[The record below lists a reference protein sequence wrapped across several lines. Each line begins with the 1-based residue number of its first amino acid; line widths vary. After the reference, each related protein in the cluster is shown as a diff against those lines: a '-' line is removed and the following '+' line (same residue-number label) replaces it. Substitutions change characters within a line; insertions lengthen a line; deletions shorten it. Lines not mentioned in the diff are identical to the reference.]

1 MKYYESEVIETDH
14 SICKAVSPGIS
25 GNGEEAKKVECS
37 ATATEAE
44 LPFAQDPAQIVPFA
58 VPTSEKAG
66 AFSGAP
72 APTGRRRGRPPGV
85 KNVIPLE
92 KRPFPLADQGSVG
105 GYATSG
111 SMCRAADRNEIPI
124 LLGSY
129 LEDCR
134 NTEKL
139 PNLAGFCRFCG
150 CGIDEFRLMR
160 DSHREIGDAVT
171 AALEDEA
178 LNAGFSSSV
187 LSVYLKLRLGY
198 GCEEKSEKSSADA
211 GTLRLIFDHDAYA
224 DGE

>member
-1 MKYYESEVIETDH
+1 MIETDH
-14 SICKAVSPGIS
+14 SICKTETPAVTGES
-25 GNGEEAKKVECS
+25 EEAENVEYSAAEAETVRGYSRTSAGTVTLAVTGS
-37 ATATEAE
+37 ATSGSFPDAS
-44 LPFAQDPAQIVPFA
+44 
-58 VPTSEKAG
+58 TSPVG
-66 AFSGAP
+66 SR
-72 APTGRRRGRPPGV
+72 RRRGRPPGV

-129 LEDCR
+129 LEDCK

-198 GCEEKSEKSSADA
+198 GIEEKSEKTSADA